1 MTITDNIHVPP
12 GLLMKKLLI
21 PICVLYLKM
30 KRFLMFLFLMAF
42 ISIGH
47 SQKVKINSEKRIV
60 IDSVVYFDTLSVNEI
75 YNAVKKWS
83 VSSFVNVK
91 EVTVYDIP
99 EEVQFRYVQNVD
111 NGYGFTPINTT
122 ITIKIKKGKMRI
134 EFANMSWRDGGTLF
148 ESVYLK
154 NDGTLRDNKPCRTN
168 YFSIES
174 NFKLCVDGIAKNLKE
189 PKDSW

>member
-122 ITIKIKKGKMRI
+122 INI
-134 EFANMSWRDGGTLF
+134 
-148 ESVYLK
+148 
-154 NDGTLRDNKPCRTN
+154 
-168 YFSIES
+168 
-174 NFKLCVDGIAKNLKE
+174 
-189 PKDSW
+189 

>member
-1 MTITDNIHVPP
+1 
-12 GLLMKKLLI
+12 
-21 PICVLYLKM
+21 
-30 KRFLMFLFLMAF
+30 MAF
-42 ISIGH
+42 IGIGH
-47 SQKVKINSEKRIV
+47 SQKVKISSEKRIV
-60 IDSVVYFDTLSVNEI
+60 VDSVVSFDTLSVNEI

-83 VSSFVNVK
+83 VSNFVNVK
-91 EVTVYDIP
+91 EVTVYDSP
-99 EEVQFRYVQNVD
+99 EEIHFRYVQNVD

-122 ITIKIKKGKMRI
+122 VIIKIKKGKMRI

-174 NFKLCVDGIAKNLKE
+174 NFKLFVDGIVKNLKE